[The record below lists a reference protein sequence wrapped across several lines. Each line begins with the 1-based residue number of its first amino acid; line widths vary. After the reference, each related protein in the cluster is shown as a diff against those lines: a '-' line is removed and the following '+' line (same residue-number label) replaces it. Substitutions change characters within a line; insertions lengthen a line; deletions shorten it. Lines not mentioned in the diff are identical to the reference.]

1 MKSLRTSSTPE
12 FRPAGRVLAGL
23 LLLTLLSAVL
33 SLCLG
38 STTLS
43 PALVPQA
50 LLGQLEG
57 SVEGQI
63 IQYVRLPRTCGCL
76 LAGMALAVSG
86 AVIQSVLN
94 NPLAAPNI
102 IGVNS
107 GAGLMV
113 VLCSALFPQ
122 SVALTPLAAFL
133 GAFLGV
139 LLVLFIAER
148 TGASRITLVLAGVA
162 VSNIFSAG
170 IDAVVT
176 FFPDAL
182 LGYSDFRIGGLNNLS
197 MDRIVPAFWVVLVSL
212 ILLISLSGEMDIL
225 ALGRETAQSLGLPVK
240 PLRLALLALAA
251 ALAGAA
257 VSFAGLLGFVGLIVP
272 HIMRRTVGED
282 SRPLLASCALG
293 GASLLTLCDLLSR
306 VLFAPYEIPVGIV
319 LSLAGGPFFIWLLLR
334 QRGAHLVIQLQNI
347 SAGYGGPLVVQDVSL
362 DLNPGKVL
370 VLLGPNGCGKS
381 TLLKVI
387 AGLQPPAGGQVLVD
401 GQPAGRLTR
410 RQLAQTVTYLPQ
422 SRSVPNIT
430 AYRMVLHG
438 RFPYLSYPRR
448 YRPEDHAA
456 ARKALEQADAWELAR
471 LPVQTLSGGQR
482 QKVYLAMALA
492 QDTQTILMDEPTTY
506 LDIQHQ
512 LDLMAFS
519 QTLAREGKA
528 VVLVLHDLCLA
539 LRFAHRGAVLSEGRL
554 LQTGTP
560 EELFSSGILT
570 EIFRTPL
577 NRIWT
582 EGGWRYYYD

>member
-148 TGASRITLVLAGVA
+148 TGASRITLVLTGVA

-170 IDAVVT
+170 IDALVT
-176 FFPDAL
+176 FFPDAVL
-182 LGYSDFRIGGLNNLS
+182 SYTDFRIGGLNNLS
-197 MDRIVPAFWVVLVSL
+197 MDRIVPAFWVVLAALV
-212 ILLISLSGEMDIL
+212 LLFSLSSEMDIL
-225 ALGRETAQSLGLPVK
+225 ALGQETAQSL
-240 PLRLALLALAA
+240 
-251 ALAGAA
+251 
-257 VSFAGLLGFVGLIVP
+257 GLLGFVGLIVP

-282 SRPLLASCALG
+282 SLPLLLACALG

-334 QRGAHLVIQLQNI
+334 QRGGRI
-347 SAGYGGPLVVQDVSL
+347 S
-362 DLNPGKVL
+362 
-370 VLLGPNGCGKS
+370 
-381 TLLKVI
+381 
-387 AGLQPPAGGQVLVD
+387 
-401 GQPAGRLTR
+401 
-410 RQLAQTVTYLPQ
+410 
-422 SRSVPNIT
+422 
-430 AYRMVLHG
+430 
-438 RFPYLSYPRR
+438 
-448 YRPEDHAA
+448 
-456 ARKALEQADAWELAR
+456 
-471 LPVQTLSGGQR
+471 
-482 QKVYLAMALA
+482 
-492 QDTQTILMDEPTTY
+492 
-506 LDIQHQ
+506 
-512 LDLMAFS
+512 
-519 QTLAREGKA
+519 
-528 VVLVLHDLCLA
+528 
-539 LRFAHRGAVLSEGRL
+539 
-554 LQTGTP
+554 
-560 EELFSSGILT
+560 
-570 EIFRTPL
+570 
-577 NRIWT
+577 
-582 EGGWRYYYD
+582 

>member
-33 SLCLG
+33 SICLG
-38 STTLS
+38 STFVS
-43 PALVPQA
+43 PSLIPQA

-76 LAGMALAVSG
+76 LAV
-86 AVIQSVLN
+86 
-94 NPLAAPNI
+94 AAPNI

-122 SVALTPLAAFL
+122 SVTLTPLAAFL

-139 LLVLFIAER
+139 LLVLLIAER

-170 IDAVVT
+170 IDALVT
-176 FFPDAL
+176 FFPDAVL
-182 LGYSDFRIGGLNNLS
+182 SYTDFRIGGLNNLS
-197 MDRIVPAFWVVLVSL
+197 MDRIIPAFWVVLAALV
-212 ILLISLSGEMDIL
+212 LLFSLSSEMDIL

-240 PLRLALLALAA
+240 PLRLVLLALAA

-306 VLFAPYEIPVGIV
+306 VLFAPYEISVGIV

-334 QRGAHLVIQLQNI
+334 QRGGRI
-347 SAGYGGPLVVQDVSL
+347 S
-362 DLNPGKVL
+362 
-370 VLLGPNGCGKS
+370 
-381 TLLKVI
+381 
-387 AGLQPPAGGQVLVD
+387 
-401 GQPAGRLTR
+401 
-410 RQLAQTVTYLPQ
+410 
-422 SRSVPNIT
+422 
-430 AYRMVLHG
+430 
-438 RFPYLSYPRR
+438 
-448 YRPEDHAA
+448 
-456 ARKALEQADAWELAR
+456 
-471 LPVQTLSGGQR
+471 
-482 QKVYLAMALA
+482 
-492 QDTQTILMDEPTTY
+492 
-506 LDIQHQ
+506 
-512 LDLMAFS
+512 
-519 QTLAREGKA
+519 
-528 VVLVLHDLCLA
+528 
-539 LRFAHRGAVLSEGRL
+539 
-554 LQTGTP
+554 
-560 EELFSSGILT
+560 
-570 EIFRTPL
+570 
-577 NRIWT
+577 
-582 EGGWRYYYD
+582 

>member
-94 NPLAAPNI
+94 TPLAAPNI

-170 IDAVVT
+170 IDALVT
-176 FFPDAL
+176 FFPDAVL
-182 LGYSDFRIGGLNNLS
+182 SYTDFRIGGLNNLS
-197 MDRIVPAFWVVLVSL
+197 MDRIVPAFWVVLAALV
-212 ILLISLSGEMDIL
+212 LLFSLSSEMDIL
-225 ALGRETAQSLGLPVK
+225 ALGRETAQSL
-240 PLRLALLALAA
+240 
-251 ALAGAA
+251 
-257 VSFAGLLGFVGLIVP
+257 GLLGFVGLIVP

-282 SRPLLASCALG
+282 SLPLLLACALG

-334 QRGAHLVIQLQNI
+334 QRGGRI
-347 SAGYGGPLVVQDVSL
+347 S
-362 DLNPGKVL
+362 
-370 VLLGPNGCGKS
+370 
-381 TLLKVI
+381 
-387 AGLQPPAGGQVLVD
+387 
-401 GQPAGRLTR
+401 
-410 RQLAQTVTYLPQ
+410 
-422 SRSVPNIT
+422 
-430 AYRMVLHG
+430 
-438 RFPYLSYPRR
+438 
-448 YRPEDHAA
+448 
-456 ARKALEQADAWELAR
+456 
-471 LPVQTLSGGQR
+471 
-482 QKVYLAMALA
+482 
-492 QDTQTILMDEPTTY
+492 
-506 LDIQHQ
+506 
-512 LDLMAFS
+512 
-519 QTLAREGKA
+519 
-528 VVLVLHDLCLA
+528 
-539 LRFAHRGAVLSEGRL
+539 
-554 LQTGTP
+554 
-560 EELFSSGILT
+560 
-570 EIFRTPL
+570 
-577 NRIWT
+577 
-582 EGGWRYYYD
+582 

>member
-1 MKSLRTSSTPE
+1 MKSLQTSSTPE

-170 IDAVVT
+170 IDALVT
-176 FFPDAL
+176 FFPDAVL
-182 LGYSDFRIGGLNNLS
+182 SYTDFRIGGLNNLS
-197 MDRIVPAFWVVLVSL
+197 MDRIVPAFWVVLAALV
-212 ILLISLSGEMDIL
+212 LLFSLSSEMDIL
-225 ALGRETAQSLGLPVK
+225 ALGRETAQSL
-240 PLRLALLALAA
+240 
-251 ALAGAA
+251 
-257 VSFAGLLGFVGLIVP
+257 GLLGFVGLIVP

-282 SRPLLASCALG
+282 SLPLLLACALG

-334 QRGAHLVIQLQNI
+334 QRGGRI
-347 SAGYGGPLVVQDVSL
+347 S
-362 DLNPGKVL
+362 
-370 VLLGPNGCGKS
+370 
-381 TLLKVI
+381 
-387 AGLQPPAGGQVLVD
+387 
-401 GQPAGRLTR
+401 
-410 RQLAQTVTYLPQ
+410 
-422 SRSVPNIT
+422 
-430 AYRMVLHG
+430 
-438 RFPYLSYPRR
+438 
-448 YRPEDHAA
+448 
-456 ARKALEQADAWELAR
+456 
-471 LPVQTLSGGQR
+471 
-482 QKVYLAMALA
+482 
-492 QDTQTILMDEPTTY
+492 
-506 LDIQHQ
+506 
-512 LDLMAFS
+512 
-519 QTLAREGKA
+519 
-528 VVLVLHDLCLA
+528 
-539 LRFAHRGAVLSEGRL
+539 
-554 LQTGTP
+554 
-560 EELFSSGILT
+560 
-570 EIFRTPL
+570 
-577 NRIWT
+577 
-582 EGGWRYYYD
+582 